1 MARYHV
7 GVIHERQQHLDQ
19 AAREFRASM
28 DEGIGEVSSV
38 YHLAMIHRA
47 QGDEDT
53 ATSLLDRARE
63 FGRAAAAR

>member
-1 MARYHV
+1 
-7 GVIHERQQHLDQ
+7 
-19 AAREFRASM
+19 
-28 DEGIGEVSSV
+28 V